1 MNSTTKPDKSAGA
14 GWEDQVSRA
23 ELASALRP
31 VRLLLAASILL
42 PLALFMFA
50 SWVSHQQHLAEARD
64 RVHRNLNT
72 VYEHALK
79 VFDTFELSAR
89 YLDEVT
95 EEQSDADIR
104 QDEADLSARLKSITD
119 KLPQLRDLWVV
130 SATGMPLVSATI
142 RPMPKMDLSDR
153 DYFRVHRD
161 NPKSGTYV
169 SEILKARAADTTFF
183 TLSRRRSGPKNEFA
197 GVTTVSIAPE
207 YFVNFYA
214 KLPPPGVFAIIRDD
228 GAILARYPDI
238 SSQLNKLAPDS
249 TVMRSIK
256 DNPGEGFVSGTST
269 FDGNT
274 RLFAY
279 RKMPHYNIY
288 VVSGIPNDVI
298 MRDWLKNMASHL
310 VFGLP
315 ATIAMIALGVMALR
329 RTRREALAYSK
340 LRQEVMRR
348 ERTELALQQA
358 QKMEAVGRLTGGI
371 AHDFNNLLTAILG
384 NVDLALRRVGDGDER
399 LKRSLNAARQ
409 ASERA
414 ASLVQRLLAF
424 SRQHPLEVR
433 AVDVNRL
440 VQGMSELLRRTIGET
455 ITVEAVLAGGLW
467 KTAIDP
473 NQLENALLNLAV
485 NARDAMPSGGR
496 LTVETANTYLDDAY
510 VAANATDVPSGQY
523 VLIAISD
530 SGTGM
535 SKDIIERAFEP
546 FFTTKPTGSGTGLG
560 LSMVYGFVKQSGGHI
575 KIYSEAGEGTSVKL
589 YLPRLMDE
597 NQVEPWVPPD
607 AISEPASSPNDRP
620 DQILLVED
628 DEEVNRFSSEV
639 LREEGYHV
647 ISTHEGAAGLRL
659 LDANPDIK
667 LLFTDV
673 VLPGGMNGRQL
684 ADEALRRRPSLKVLF
699 TTGYTRNAII
709 HHGRLDADVDLL
721 TKPFTSDAL
730 AKKVRQILD
739 MDAKDPVT
747 RVSAILDNIQSK
759 PTDDSSQ

>member
-1 MNSTTKPDKSAGA
+1 MNATFKAKNAGRDDLA
-14 GWEDQVSRA
+14 TQK

-42 PLALFMFA
+42 PLAIFAFA
-50 SWVSHQQHLAEARD
+50 SWVSYQQHLSEARD
-64 RVHRNLNT
+64 RVQRNLNT
-72 VYEHALK
+72 IYEHALK
-79 VFDTFELSAR
+79 VFETFELSAR
-89 YLDEVT
+89 YLDELT
-95 EEQSDADIR
+95 GDQNDAEIR
-104 QDEADLSARLKSITD
+104 KDENDLSAHLKSITD

-130 SATGMPLVSATI
+130 NAAGMPLVSATVN
-142 RPMPKMDLSDR
+142 PMPKLDLSDR
-153 DYFRVHRD
+153 DYFRIHRD
-161 NPKSGTYV
+161 NPNAGTYV
-169 SEILKARAADTTFF
+169 SEVLKARTADTTFF
-183 TLSRRRSGPKNEFA
+183 TLSRRRAGPKNAFS
-197 GVTTVSIAPE
+197 GVTTISIAPE
-207 YFVNFYA
+207 YFSNFYA
-214 KLPPPGVFAIIRDD
+214 KLPPPGVFALIRDD

-238 SSQLNKLAPDS
+238 SLQFGKLSPDS
-249 TVMRSIK
+249 TVMRSIAEH
-256 DNPGEGFVSGTST
+256 PGEGFVTGTST
-269 FDGNT
+269 FDGHS

-288 VVSGIPNDVI
+288 VVSGIPSEVVVH
-298 MRDWLKNMASHL
+298 DWLKNMASHL

-315 ATIAMIALGVMALR
+315 ATVAMIGLGIMALR
-329 RTRREALAYSK
+329 RTRREALAYSR
-340 LRQEVMRR
+340 LRQEVTRR

-384 NVDLALRRVGDGDER
+384 NVDLALRRSSDNDER

-433 AVDVNRL
+433 AVDANKL

-455 ITVEAVLAGGLW
+455 ITVESVLAGGLW
-467 KTAIDP
+467 KTAVDP

-496 LTVETANTYLDDAY
+496 LTIETANTYLDEAY
-510 VAANATDVPSGQY
+510 VAANATDVSSGQY
-523 VLIAISD
+523 VMIAVSD
-530 SGTGM
+530 TGSGM
-535 SKDIIERAFEP
+535 SKEVVERAFEP
-546 FFTTKPTGSGTGLG
+546 FFTTKPSGSGTGLG

-575 KIYSEAGEGTSVKL
+575 KIYSEAGEGTAIKL

-597 NQVEPWVPPD
+597 NQVEPWIPT
-607 AISEPASSPNDRP
+607 EPVAERSNGADERP

-647 ISTHEGAAGLRL
+647 ISTHDAAAGLRL

-684 ADEALRRRPSLKVLF
+684 ADEALRRRPNLRVLY

-739 MDAKDPVT
+739 LDAKDPIT
-747 RVSAILDNIQSK
+747 RVSAIIDNIREK
-759 PTDDSSQ
+759 PTGDSGK